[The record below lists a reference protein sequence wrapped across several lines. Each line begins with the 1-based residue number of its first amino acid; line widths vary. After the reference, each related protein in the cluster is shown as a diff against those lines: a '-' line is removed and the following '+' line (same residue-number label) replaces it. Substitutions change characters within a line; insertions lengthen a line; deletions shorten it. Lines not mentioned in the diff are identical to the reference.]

1 MNSGCWILCGAM
13 LTAIPDMRHTPAE
26 NCDAVQSSVR
36 ELSENATLRPA
47 PRQLRCIP
55 LRPVVLVP
63 APKWQAQRNYYWLAV
78 SGRLPSPVSHLP

>member
-26 NCDAVQSSVR
+26 NYAGVQASVR
-36 ELSENATLRPA
+36 DLVENATLRPA

-63 APKWQAQRNYYWLAV
+63 VEKWKARRNFLLLALNRQ
-78 SGRLPSPVSHLP
+78 S